1 MTDAVQ
7 VARGMLVARVEHSFE
22 CDSESIM
29 QGSCD
34 CDREELVDAYRAA
47 LLADVRAAVEA
58 MPTFTV
64 TGSEYRV
71 IRYVDRDAIG
81 AVLDAMALGA

>member
-7 VARGMLVARVEHSFE
+7 VAREE
-22 CDSESIM
+22 CEEIY
-29 QGSCD
+29 CD
-34 CDREELVDAYRAA
+34 PCSSAIKSKRLLDAYRAA

-64 TGSEYRV
+64 TGAEYRV

>member
-7 VARGMLVARVEHSFE
+7 VAREAR
-22 CDSESIM
+22 
-29 QGSCD
+29 
-34 CDREELVDAYRAA
+34 DAYRFKANDVMYAAMDAKVEQAIRAA
-47 LLADVRAAVEA
+47 LIADVRAAVEA

-64 TGSEYRV
+64 TGGEYRV

-81 AVLDAMALGA
+81 AVLDAMARGA